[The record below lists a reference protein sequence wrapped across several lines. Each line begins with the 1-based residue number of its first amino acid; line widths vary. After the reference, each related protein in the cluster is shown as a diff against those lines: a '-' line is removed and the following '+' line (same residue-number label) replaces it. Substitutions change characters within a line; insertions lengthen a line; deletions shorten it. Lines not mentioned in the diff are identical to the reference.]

1 MNNKLLV
8 TILVLF
14 GLFVSCAKN
23 IEADD
28 SRTDSTPPVV
38 YFTTDVSPEGLMAV
52 YKALGVTPSGKVAV
66 KIHSGEPGN
75 RNFLRPDFMAEL
87 VQSVNGSFIE
97 TNVAYPGPRATTAN
111 HLKVGADHGFTAVAP
126 FVILDADGEISL
138 PVKNGRHLKEN
149 LVGSKFVDF
158 DYHIVISH
166 FKGHQMGG
174 FGGALKNL
182 SIGYASKS
190 GKALIHSHGKSKTN
204 PWGGNQIPFL
214 ESMAEAAKTVVD
226 RANGN
231 ILYINV
237 MNKMSVDCDCDGGA
251 ALPKMDDIGILASL
265 DPVALDQACIDL
277 VWKAHDSKEL
287 IQRIV
292 SKHGLR
298 TIEYAAEIGLG
309 SREYELVEVSEN

>member
-1 MNNKLLV
+1 MIV
-8 TILVLF
+8 F
-14 GLFVSCAKN
+14 GLILSCTKN

-28 SRTDSTPPVV
+28 KTPESTLPVV
-38 YFTTDVSPEGLMAV
+38 YFTTDVSTEGLMAV

-87 VQSVNGSFIE
+87 VKSVNGSFVE
-97 TNVAYPGPRATTAN
+97 NNVAYSGPRANTTS
-111 HLKVGADHGFTAVAP
+111 HLKVGVDHGFTAVAP

-138 PVKNGRHLKEN
+138 PVKNGKHLKEN
-149 LVGSKFVDF
+149 LIGNKFDDF
-158 DYHIVISH
+158 DYHIVLSH

-204 PWGGNQIPFL
+204 PWGGDQISFL
-214 ESMAEAAKTVVD
+214 ESMAEAAKTVIE

-237 MNKMSVDCDCDGGA
+237 MNKMSVDCDCNGGA

-265 DPVALDQACIDL
+265 DPVALDQACIEL
-277 VWKAHDSKEL
+277 AWKAHDSKEL
-287 IQRIV
+287 IQRIE
-292 SKHGLR
+292 SMHGLR
-298 TIEYAAEIGLG
+298 TIEFAAEIGVG
-309 SREYELVEVSEN
+309 NMEYKLVEIGN